1 MKNILNFLIEVQ
13 RLKET
18 PRTGWIW
25 LEVKN
30 PEKIADH
37 VFGVTILSWLLGR
50 KKNLNLKRAIKT
62 ALFHELCEVY
72 AGDITPYFGLL
83 PKNKIKRKEILKR
96 WIRLPKKEKEKRAK
110 AKFELEKKALL
121 KLIKNLDPLIKNEIY
136 SLWLDFEKGTSREG
150 KFVKPIDKIETMIQA
165 IQYFGTGKNTPVI
178 GWWEEVEELVE
189 DPLLIKFLK
198 AIEKKLYRKKIKEN
212 LKELENLL
220 DFFIKIG
227 KLKRMPRRGWV
238 LRDVKNPETMAS
250 HIFVVTLAGW
260 LLSKKLN
267 SKLNEEKLLKMSL
280 SHAIC
285 EVYAGDITPYETI
298 LHQGKKIFN
307 KWIRF
312 SKKEKEKLFLKDYKQ
327 EKRALQKLIKNLPAD
342 LKEEIFM
349 LWDEFKKNQT
359 KEARFLNQVDV
370 LVTLLQALFYWQR
383 NKNFPIQPWWEW
395 SFERIE
401 DPLCLEFLAI
411 MKKKFTD

>member
-1 MKNILNFLIEVQ
+1 
-13 RLKET
+13 
-18 PRTGWIW
+18 
-25 LEVKN
+25 
-30 PEKIADH
+30 
-37 VFGVTILSWLLGR
+37 
-50 KKNLNLKRAIKT
+50 
-62 ALFHELCEVY
+62 
-72 AGDITPYFGLL
+72 
-83 PKNKIKRKEILKR
+83 
-96 WIRLPKKEKEKRAK
+96 
-110 AKFELEKKALL
+110 
-121 KLIKNLDPLIKNEIY
+121 
-136 SLWLDFEKGTSREG
+136 
-150 KFVKPIDKIETMIQA
+150 
-165 IQYFGTGKNTPVI
+165 
-178 GWWEEVEELVE
+178 
-189 DPLLIKFLK
+189 LIKFLK

-298 LHQGKKIFN
+298 LHRGKKIFN
-307 KWIRF
+307 KWVRF

-327 EKRALQKLIKNLPAD
+327 EKRALQKLIKNLPKD

-411 MKKKFTD
+411 MKKEFTD